1 MWDRCSVMRVSESV
15 RLVLSVIR
23 DTGVGQ
29 MQCNEVSESVW
40 LVLSVIRDTG
50 VGQMQCNES
59 K

>member
-1 MWDRCSVMRVSESV
+1 MTLFGWFCLFSDTGVDRCSVMR
-15 RLVLSVIR
+15 
-23 DTGVGQ
+23 
-29 MQCNEVSESVW
+29 VSESVW

>member
-1 MWDRCSVMRVSESV
+1 MWDRCSVMRVSESVRLVLSVIRDTGWDRCSVMRVSESV

-29 MQCNEVSESVW
+29 MQCNE
-40 LVLSVIRDTG
+40 
-50 VGQMQCNES
+50 S

>member
-1 MWDRCSVMRVSESV
+1 MTLFGWFCLLSEIQVWDRCSVMRVSESV

-29 MQCNEVSESVW
+29 MQCNE
-40 LVLSVIRDTG
+40 
-50 VGQMQCNES
+50 S

>member
-1 MWDRCSVMRVSESV
+1 MNLFGCSVCYQRYRCGDRCSVMRVSESV

-29 MQCNEVSESVW
+29 MQCNE
-40 LVLSVIRDTG
+40 
-50 VGQMQCNES
+50 S